1 MHRRLLSRT
10 VVACLF
16 VFIAAS
22 APAAD
27 KKIKDG
33 KALVFG
39 SVLFTGSIGG
49 SGYTLT
55 LRRVEDGK
63 RVKVPIDVFDRT
75 RAHFRFA
82 KNVEP
87 GRYFLESAQ
96 APYVEWTNAVAGA
109 DKYFEAGAG
118 TAVYIGQWRLDMD
131 ARSTRYTVAYPNY
144 EVLDFVGQHAQVDP
158 AALRKGVLGGP
169 NEPVGSAPN

>member
-1 MHRRLLSRT
+1 MHRRFVSRIAVT
-10 VVACLF
+10 CLI
-16 VFIAAS
+16 VFAAAS
-22 APAAD
+22 ASAAD

-39 SVLFTGSIGG
+39 SVLFTGTVGG

-55 LRRVEDGK
+55 LRRVKDGK

-75 RAHFRFA
+75 RAHYHFA

-96 APYVEWTNAVAGA
+96 APYVEWTNAVTGA
-109 DKYFEAGAG
+109 DQYFEAGVG

-131 ARSTRYTVAYPNY
+131 ARGTRYTVAYPDY
-144 EVLDFVGQHAQVDP
+144 EVLDFAAKQKQVDP

-169 NEPVGSAPN
+169 NQPVDGAPK